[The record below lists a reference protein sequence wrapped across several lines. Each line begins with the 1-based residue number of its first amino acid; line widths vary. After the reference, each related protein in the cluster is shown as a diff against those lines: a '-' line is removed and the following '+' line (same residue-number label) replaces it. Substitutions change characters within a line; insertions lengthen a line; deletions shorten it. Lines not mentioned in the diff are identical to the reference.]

1 MLDSEQHQKVR
12 ASHLKR
18 DAYLY
23 VRQSTL
29 RQVLENTES
38 TKRQYALRD
47 HAVALGWPLE
57 RVVVIDSDQGQSGAA
72 TDRQGFQKLVAEVGL
87 GHVGIVLG
95 LEVSR
100 LARNSVDWCR
110 LLEIC
115 ALTDT
120 LILDEDGIYDPGHFN
135 DRLLLG
141 LKGTMSEAE
150 LHMLRARLRGGVLSK
165 ASRGELKGRLP
176 VGFVYGPDDRVILDP
191 DQQVQQALHTFFQ
204 TFCRTGSAFLTVRV
218 FNEQKLQFP
227 RRIHRGPHMGELIW
241 APMAHSTALHILHN
255 PRYAGA
261 FFFGRSQTRRTADG
275 RNSVRLLPRDQWHSL
290 IPNAHSGY
298 ITWDEYE
305 ANQQHLLA
313 NAHAYGLDRRQSPPR
328 EGPALLQGLIICG
341 ICGNRMTVRYHTR
354 GGRLVPDYMCQRK
367 TIEQAAR
374 RACQVIPGANL
385 DQAIGELLVEAV
397 TPMALEVALA
407 VQQEL
412 TDRASEVDRLRQQ
425 QVERARYEA
434 DLAQR
439 RYMRVDPDNRLVA
452 NTLESFWNQKL
463 RELTEAQEEYE
474 RQCQSENFLLDEQ
487 RRAEILALATN
498 FPRLWQDPHTP
509 DRERKRMVQL
519 ILEDVTLIRSAQITA
534 HVRFKGGSTR
544 SLSLPIPSPAWQ
556 LHQTTPLVIKEVD
569 RLLDQHTDGEIA
581 AILNERSLRSGRG
594 KPFNQMIVARIRS
607 NYGLAD
613 RYSRLRAAGML
624 TIQEIAHI
632 LGVCDDTVKKWRC
645 RGLLRAKAY
654 NDKGQCLFEPL
665 DKNAPVRGKWKV
677 NRQAFS
683 KILSNEA

>member
-12 ASHLKR
+12 ASHLQR

-29 RQVLENTES
+29 RQVFENTES

-47 HAVALGWPLE
+47 RAVALGWPLE
-57 RVVVIDSDQGQSGAA
+57 RIVVIDSDQGQSGAA
-72 TDRQGFQKLVAEVGL
+72 ADRRGFQKLVAEVGL
-87 GHVGIVLG
+87 GHAGIVLG

-100 LARNSVDWCR
+100 LARNSVEWSR

-115 ALTDT
+115 ALTNT

-150 LHMLRARLRGGVLSK
+150 LHILRARLRGGILSK

-191 DQQVQQALHTFFQ
+191 DQQVQQAINTFFQ
-204 TFCRTGSAFLTVRV
+204 AFRRTGSAFLTVRV

-227 RRIHRGPHMGELIW
+227 RRIYGGPRTGELIW
-241 APMAHSTALHILHN
+241 APLAHSTALHILHN

-261 FFFGRSQTRRTADG
+261 FFFGRSQTRRTVDG
-275 RNSVRLLPRDQWHSL
+275 RSSVQLLPRNQWHSL
-290 IPNAHSGY
+290 IPDAHPGY

-305 ANQQHLLA
+305 TNRERLLE
-313 NAHAYGLDRRQSPPR
+313 NAHAYGIDRRQSPPR

-341 ICGNRMTVRYHTR
+341 LCGDRMTVRYHTR
-354 GGRLVPDYMCQRK
+354 GGRLIPDYVCQRK
-367 TIEQAAR
+367 TIEQAKQP
-374 RACQVIPGANL
+374 CQAIPGAHL
-385 DQAIGELLVEAV
+385 DQAIGELLVETV

-412 TDRASEVDRLRQQ
+412 ADRVHEVDRLRRQ
-425 QVERARYEA
+425 QVERSRYEA

-519 ILEDVTLIRSAQITA
+519 ILEDVTLIKSTQITA
-534 HVRFKGGSTR
+534 HVRFKGGATR
-544 SLSLPIPSPAWQ
+544 SLTLPIPPLAWQ
-556 LHQTTPLVIKEVD
+556 LYQTNPLVIKEVD
-569 RLLDQHTDGEIA
+569 HLLDQHTDGEIA

-594 KPFNQMIVARIRS
+594 KSFNPMIVARIRS
-607 NYGLAD
+607 KYGLTD

-624 TIQEIAHI
+624 TIQEIARI

-665 DKNAPVRGKWKV
+665 DKDAPVRGKRKV

-683 KILSNEA
+683 KTLSN

>member
-1 MLDSEQHQKVR
+1 MLDSEQHQKVK

-29 RQVLENTES
+29 RQVFENTES

-47 HAVALGWPLE
+47 RAVALGWPLE
-57 RVVVIDSDQGQSGAA
+57 RIVVIDSDQGQSGAA
-72 TDRQGFQKLVAEVGL
+72 ADRQGFQKLVAEVGL
-87 GHVGIVLG
+87 GHAGIVLG

-100 LARNSVDWCR
+100 LARNSVEWSR

-150 LHMLRARLRGGVLSK
+150 LHILRARLRGGILSK
-165 ASRGELKGRLP
+165 ASRAELKGRLP

-191 DQQVQQALHTFFQ
+191 DQQVQQAINTFFQ
-204 TFCRTGSAFLTVRV
+204 TFRRTGSAFFTVRV
-218 FNEQKLQFP
+218 FNEQKLRFP
-227 RRIHRGPHMGELIW
+227 RRIYGGPRTGELVW
-241 APMAHSTALHILHN
+241 APLTHSTALRILHN

-261 FFFGRSQTRRTADG
+261 FFFGRSQTKRTVDG
-275 RNSVRLLPRDQWHSL
+275 RKSVQLLPRDQWHFL
-290 IPNAHSGY
+290 IQDAHPGY

-305 ANQQHLLA
+305 ANRQRLLE
-313 NAHAYGLDRRQSPPR
+313 NAQAYGIDRRHPPR
-328 EGPALLQGLIICG
+328 EGPALLQGLVICG
-341 ICGNRMTVRYHTR
+341 ICGNRMTVRYHTHM
-354 GGRLVPDYMCQRK
+354 GRLLPDYVCQREG
-367 TIEQAAR
+367 IEQAKQP
-374 RACQVIPGANL
+374 CQTIKGTRL
-385 DQAIGELLVEAV
+385 DQVIGELLVEAV

-412 TDRASEVDRLRQQ
+412 ADRAKEVDRLRQQ

-434 DLAQR
+434 DIAQR

-452 NTLESFWNQKL
+452 DTLESLWNQKL

-474 RQCQSENFLLDEQ
+474 RQCRTENFLLDEQ
-487 RRAEILALATN
+487 RRAEILSLATN

-509 DRERKRMVQL
+509 DRERKRMVRL
-519 ILEDVTLIRSAQITA
+519 ILEDVTLIKGAQITA
-534 HVRFKGGSTR
+534 HVRFKGGATR
-544 SLSLPIPSPAWQ
+544 SLTLPIPPLAWQ
-556 LHQTTPLVIKEVD
+556 LYQTDPLVVKKVD
-569 RLLDQHTDGEIA
+569 HLLDQHTDGEVA
-581 AILNERSLRSGRG
+581 AILNERGLRSGRG
-594 KPFNQMIVARIRS
+594 RPFNRMIVTRIRS
-607 NYGLAD
+607 SYGLAD
-613 RYSRLRAAGML
+613 RYTRLRASGML
-624 TIQEIAHI
+624 ALQEMAKK
-632 LGVCDDTVKKWRC
+632 LGVCKDMVKIWRR

-654 NDKGQCLFEPL
+654 NDKGQYLFEPPGE
-665 DKNAPVRGKWKV
+665 DAPVKGKRK
-677 NRQAFS
+677 RDQHHQF
-683 KILSNEA
+683 KILPIEA